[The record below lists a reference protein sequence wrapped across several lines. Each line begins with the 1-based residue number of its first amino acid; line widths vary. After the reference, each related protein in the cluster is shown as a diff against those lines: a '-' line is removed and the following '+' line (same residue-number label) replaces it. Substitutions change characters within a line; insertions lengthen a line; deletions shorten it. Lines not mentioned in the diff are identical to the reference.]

1 MIMRQISSRGS
12 KSRPILV
19 YMYIADKPPTE
30 CILHHIHLKALR
42 NCVDKTNSPYTHL
55 KPMTNTLRVRRTTHW
70 ATPPVNKRNRF

>member
-1 MIMRQISSRGS
+1 MIKRQISSRGS

-42 NCVDKTNSPYTHL
+42 KCVDRQTLPIHTTNQ
-55 KPMTNTLRVRRTTHW
+55 
-70 ATPPVNKRNRF
+70 